1 MSIRQAYKDYL
12 TITTIFG
19 VAVLLVILFRQYF
32 QTSDVRLLYL
42 GLTVIVISVFGVIA
56 RYFYVIDY
64 IWTLLKSWK

>member
-1 MSIRQAYKDYL
+1 
-12 TITTIFG
+12 
-19 VAVLLVILFRQYF
+19 LLVILFRQYF